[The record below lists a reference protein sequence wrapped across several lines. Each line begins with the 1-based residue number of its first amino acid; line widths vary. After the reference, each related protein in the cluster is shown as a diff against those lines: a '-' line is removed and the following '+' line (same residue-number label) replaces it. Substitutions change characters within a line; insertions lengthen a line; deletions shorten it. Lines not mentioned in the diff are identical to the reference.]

1 MNTINYR
8 KSQRGEPADAI
19 CLNMTGVIKFRPLYM
34 ERVWGGR
41 KLEGIYGRGLPDDSA
56 PFGESWE
63 IVDREAEQSVVE
75 GGEFA
80 GKSLHELWCHHREQV
95 FGAGLPE
102 SGRFPIL
109 LKILD
114 ARERLSVQVHPPAD
128 VAHQLGGEPKTE
140 MWYVAHAEPGAEIY
154 AGLCAGVTREDFER
168 GVGEGTTASQ
178 VHRIAV
184 SNGDFI
190 FIPSGRL
197 HAIGAGLVIFEIQE
211 NSDTTYRVYD
221 WERAGLDG
229 RPREL
234 HVGESLRCID
244 FNDSEPAAGTAQ
256 GDVLVECPQFKV
268 ECWQLPTGGAR
279 VAGGDG
285 CFALLAVVA
294 GTLRCGE
301 REFSPGDFFLVPAA
315 GGVSLEAGT
324 AVTLLHTTLP
334 VEG

>member
-1 MNTINYR
+1 
-8 KSQRGEPADAI
+8 
-19 CLNMTGVIKFRPLYM
+19 MTGVIKFKPLYM
-34 ERVWGGR
+34 KRVWGGR
-41 KLEGIYGRGLPDDSA
+41 KLESIYGRGLPDDSA

-63 IVDREAEQSVVE
+63 IVDRETEQSVVE

-80 GKSLHELWCHHREQV
+80 GKSLHELWCYHREQV

-102 SGRFPIL
+102 SRRFPLL

-128 VAHQLGGEPKTE
+128 LAHKLGGEPKTE

-154 AGLCAGVTREDFER
+154 AGLCTGVTREDFER
-168 GVGEGTTASQ
+168 GTGEGTTASQ

-184 SNGDFI
+184 NTGDFI

-221 WERAGLDG
+221 WGRDGLDG
-229 RPREL
+229 KPREL
-234 HVGESLRCID
+234 HVRESMQCID
-244 FNDSEPAAGTAQ
+244 FSDSEPEIGVAE
-256 GDVLVECPQFKV
+256 GDVLVNCPQFKV
-268 ECWQLPTGGAR
+268 ERWKLPAGEGR

-285 CFALLAVVA
+285 SFALLAVVE
-294 GTLRCGE
+294 GILRCGE
-301 REFSPGDFFLVPAA
+301 RNFSAGDFFLVPAGCEVNLVTDPGA
-315 GGVSLEAGT
+315 
-324 AVTLLHTTLP
+324 TLLHVALQSSRESPSCSLLP
-334 VEG
+334 